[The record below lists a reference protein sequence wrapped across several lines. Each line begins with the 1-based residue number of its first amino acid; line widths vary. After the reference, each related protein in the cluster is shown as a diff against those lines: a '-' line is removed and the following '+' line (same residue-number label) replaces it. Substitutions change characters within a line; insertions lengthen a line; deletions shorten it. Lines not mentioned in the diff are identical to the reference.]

1 MPSAAGALS
10 AAQLDAVSHAG
21 GPLLILGGAGTG
33 KTRTL
38 EERFAWLV
46 AEGTPPDAIL
56 ALTHSRSA
64 AASLRA
70 ALESR
75 MDAAWEEL
83 WVSPFGELCAR
94 LLREEAIEAGVDPF
108 FAPVTQPDR
117 LALLLEQIDDLTLR
131 RHEIRG
137 NPAAL
142 LGSVIARIDRLKEEM
157 VMPADYQHYA
167 RALAEEAND
176 DAERTHAER
185 ELEFARLYE
194 DHDRILRDRGALD
207 SGDLVLR
214 AFRLLHEKPHVRRRL
229 ATRFRHVLV
238 DDLQDVR
245 FSEGMLLRL
254 LCQEHGNVTAAAD
267 EHQAIRRRGG
277 AAAKN
282 TDDFRREHP
291 DARIVRLERSYR
303 SGRRILQAAQAVVGP
318 IAGPDDNRPRAS
330 RSGEG
335 SFWHCRSERA
345 EAQRAAVEAERLI
358 TTRGVSPGEICVLVR
373 SVEGD
378 GAMVG
383 SALEERG
390 VPFRLAGAAA

>member
-46 AEGTPPDAIL
+46 AEGTTPDAIL

-157 VMPADYQHYA
+157 VMPADYHRYA
-167 RALAEEAND
+167 CAQAEEAHD
-176 DAERTHAER
+176 DAERAHAER
-185 ELEFARLYE
+185 EVEFAGLYE
-194 DHDRILRDRGALD
+194 DHDRLLRERGVLD

-214 AFRLLHEKPHVRRRL
+214 AFALLHEKPHVRRRL

-245 FSEGMLLRL
+245 FAEGMLLRL
-254 LCQEHGNVTAAAD
+254 LSQEHGNVTAAD
-267 EHQAIRRRGG
+267 DDRQAIRRHGG
-277 AAAKN
+277 TAGKN
-282 TDDFRREHP
+282 AEDFRREYP
-291 DARIVRLERSYR
+291 DARIVSLERSYR
-303 SGRRILQAAQAVVGP
+303 SGRRILVAAQAVVAP
-318 IAGPDDNRPRAS
+318 ISEPDDERPRAS
-330 RSGEG
+330 RSGDVC
-335 SFWHCRSERA
+335 FWHCRSERA
-345 EAQRAAVEAERLI
+345 QAQRVAAEVERLVAAGG
-358 TTRGVSPGEICVLVR
+358 TSPQVGCVLCR
-373 SVEGD
+373 SV
-378 GAMVG
+378 V
-383 SALEERG
+383 
-390 VPFRLAGAAA
+390 